1 VMPEA
6 SVLMVSGDLDAVEAD
21 LAGGRL
27 ACPDCRGVL
36 GPWAHARSRTVR
48 DVGGEVRVRP
58 RRSQCRSCKAT
69 HVLLP
74 DGCLLRRRDSVEV
87 IGSALVEHAAGVG
100 HRRIAARLDVPPST
114 VRGWL
119 RRFRRWAIELAAF
132 FVRWT
137 LSFAPGSD
145 PPAPTGSPVGD
156 AVEAVG
162 LATRA
167 AVLRFGS
174 AGPWRTAARLTGGGL
189 LSNTNCLWLA
199 PV

>member
-1 VMPEA
+1 MPEA

-27 ACPDCRGVL
+27 SCPACGGVL
-36 GPWAHARSRTVR
+36 GPWAHGRRRTIR
-48 DVGGEVRVRP
+48 NGDGEFRIRP
-58 RRSQCRSCKAT
+58 RRARCRSCELT

-74 DGCLLRRRDSVEV
+74 ETCLVRRRDSVEV

-100 HRRIAARLDVPPST
+100 HRRIAARLGVPEST

-119 RRFRRWAIELAAF
+119 RRFRRSAIELASF
-132 FVRWT
+132 FVRWA
-137 LSFAPGSD
+137 LVLAPASD
-145 PPAPTGSPVGD
+145 PPAPTGTAVGD
-156 AVEAVG
+156 AVGAVG

-167 AVLRFGS
+167 AVLRFGP
-174 AGPWRTAARLTGGGL
+174 AGPWRLAARLSGGGL